1 MRAGLDVCT
10 SLWDANRGFA
20 HTSPDMVIAGKMNR
34 GPDRT
39 GDNGIAAADYVI
51 SSSTAFLVFTFS
63 SMLVVIQVASGQLT
77 PRIIATTL
85 LRDTAIRWSIALFVY
100 SLLLAI
106 GVKSRID
113 TVPHSLVSLMGILG
127 LVSVVAF
134 LFLIDHA
141 ARLLRPVSIVSRI
154 ARQGRKV
161 IDDVYPR
168 PIAAAPV
175 PTPAAKKLR
184 PADRIVSHR
193 GSSSIV
199 IAVNLP
205 ALVAEARR
213 TDVIIELAPR
223 VGDFVATD
231 DPLFMLRGNG
241 ARNVRDNVLREN
253 VAFGPERTIEQDSTF
268 AFRVI
273 VDIAIKAL
281 SPAINDPTTAVL
293 AIDQLQR
300 VLRTVGNRDL
310 HDERILD
317 SDGRLRVIFRTP
329 NWGDFVH
336 LACSEIRQC
345 GTRSFQ
351 VMRRLR
357 AMLESLLQNLPEPR
371 LPALRQELDL
381 LDRTVEKE
389 YAFPE
394 DLALARVPDSQGL
407 GGSSGPRSRLM
418 PGRTGTSL
426 FLPLRPVPRSF
437 PSCCRQA
444 NPQAGRRV

>member
-1 MRAGLDVCT
+1 
-10 SLWDANRGFA
+10 
-20 HTSPDMVIAGKMNR
+20 
-34 GPDRT
+34 
-39 GDNGIAAADYVI
+39 
-51 SSSTAFLVFTFS
+51 
-63 SMLVVIQVASGQLT
+63 MLVVIQVASGQLT

-310 HDERILD
+310 HDEQILD

-345 GTRSFQ
+345 GTRSFSGH
-351 VMRRLR
+351 
-357 AMLESLLQNLPEPR
+357 A
-371 LPALRQELDL
+371 ALTRD
-381 LDRTVEKE
+381 
-389 YAFPE
+389 A
-394 DLALARVPDSQGL
+394 
-407 GGSSGPRSRLM
+407 
-418 PGRTGTSL
+418 
-426 FLPLRPVPRSF
+426 
-437 PSCCRQA
+437 
-444 NPQAGRRV
+444 